1 MKHWYSHFAILVK
14 YPYGMSYWS
23 HTVVFFQ
30 ILNQFHC
37 SDMITFA
44 TGKPTDSNYLIKL
57 LTITT
62 LIQRFCFIGA
72 LLHPKLSELVCVLWK
87 QDTINSVTQSI
98 IFEVPGTFRQ
108 WKRNRLRLSI
118 FGNSTLKFNLGN
130 VIKCPMSLFMCRYIY
145 QKVLCYFKI
154 VSQIKFKI

>member
-1 MKHWYSHFAILVK
+1 MLV
-14 YPYGMSYWS
+14 PYCCF
-23 HTVVFFQ
+23 FFQ
-30 ILNQFHC
+30 TPNPFHC
-37 SDMITFA
+37 SDIITLA
-44 TGKPTDSNYLIKL
+44 TGKTYRQQLPDKAAHDYNFKIR
-57 LTITT
+57 
-62 LIQRFCFIGA
+62 RFCLIGV
-72 LLHPKLSELVCVLWK
+72 LLHLKLSELVCVLWK
-87 QDTINSVTQSI
+87 QNTINIVTQSI
-98 IFEVPGTFRQ
+98 FFEVPGTFRQ